1 MKKVG
6 WLGASDGW
14 YCRDLK
20 RAAELGHWPESLQ
33 IEPMAFGELQ
43 VAYHGGASSVFSSS
57 ASSDETVQPQAHDA
71 LLVRT
76 MPIGSLE
83 QTIFRMNALHV
94 AQANGLRVIN
104 PPRALEIAIDKWL
117 TLETVRRD
125 GLLIPR
131 TICCQTRDQAMEA
144 WELLGRSCVVKP
156 IFGGE
161 GRGIMQ
167 VNDADMAWRVFTTLE
182 HLRAVIYCQEFLEGP
197 GYDLRLLVIADAI
210 FCVKRNGNGDWRT
223 NVARGGSAE
232 PFDPTFE
239 QIQIAF
245 KACRAVGAW
254 MAGVDLLTDPQGRD
268 VVLEVNAVP
277 GWKATA
283 KALDVDIARVIL
295 EKLLFSNDGFV

>member
-1 MKKVG
+1 MSECVG
-6 WLGASDGW
+6 ACITAIDASTATTGDFTQDPCGDAALDQVVGRRKRDPQGPLDLTDIDDRGAHQVHDQFPG
-14 YCRDLK
+14 
-20 RAAELGHWPESLQ
+20 
-33 IEPMAFGELQ
+33 MARRP
-43 VAYHGGASSVFSSS
+43 HG
-57 ASSDETVQPQAHDA
+57 
-71 LLVRT
+71 
-76 MPIGSLE
+76 IGSLE
-83 QTIFRMNALHV
+83 QTVFRMNALHV

-131 TICCQTRDQAMEA
+131 TICCQTRDHAMEA
-144 WELLGRSCVVKP
+144 WEMLGRSCVVKP

-182 HLRAVIYCQEFLEGP
+182 QLRAVIYCQEFLDGP

-232 PFDPTFE
+232 AFEPTFE

-254 MAGVDLLTDPQGRD
+254 MAGVDLLTDRRGRD

-295 EKLLFSNDGFV
+295 EKLLFSNDAFV